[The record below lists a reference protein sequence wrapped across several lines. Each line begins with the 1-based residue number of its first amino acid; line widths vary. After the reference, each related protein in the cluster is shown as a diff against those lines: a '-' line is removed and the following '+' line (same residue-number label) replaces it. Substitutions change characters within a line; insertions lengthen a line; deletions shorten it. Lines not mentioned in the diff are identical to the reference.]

1 MQEDKL
7 QILEQKIKSWK
18 KILHA
23 IQLSGVV
30 LEQIKQMGDNRQN
43 MMIWIG
49 GSLKDTDFE
58 AWLWYLCYWVERKKD
73 DAHKK
78 NY

>member
-23 IQLSGVV
+23 VQLSGVV

-43 MMIWIG
+43 MMI
-49 GSLKDTDFE
+49 
-58 AWLWYLCYWVERKKD
+58 
-73 DAHKK
+73 
-78 NY
+78 